1 MNLSQNEIW
10 SIEQSTDTYA
20 INNWGDGYFSINAH
34 GHVCVKPTSNKE
46 IELDLYEIA
55 QSLKD
60 KNLSLPV
67 LVRFTDILK
76 DRVTR
81 LADAFEK
88 ACVSHNYRGQYTP
101 VYPIK
106 VNQQRQVIEGILS
119 ADKIGLEAGSKPEL
133 LAVMALSN
141 KGLVICNGYKDR
153 AYIRLALIGI
163 KMGLNLFLVIEKPL
177 ELELIIEEA
186 AKLNIKPQ
194 LGVRVRL
201 SSISAGKWQNSGGEK
216 SKFGLHAHEAIQLI
230 ERLKQTDL
238 LDSLKLLHFHMG
250 SQIANIHD
258 IKIALKEAGQFYVEL
273 HRLGA
278 HIKIIDAGGG
288 LGVDYDGS
296 RSRRESSINYSLEE
310 YAQNIVRSFAE
321 LCAEK
326 KIPQPDIITESG
338 RALTAHHAVLIT
350 NVTDVESVYTNN
362 EELLALSAVHNNVEH
377 FHDAQYAL
385 SEARARFTQDKLSIT
400 ELAKAENEYALLCQ
414 QIKSQ
419 LNPNTQ
425 SEAFILKELNEKL
438 ADKVFCNFSL
448 FQSMPD
454 IWGIDQIFPIMPI
467 HRLDEQPTRR
477 AVIQDLTCDSDGRID
492 QYIDGQNIENTMPLH
507 SIDRDKPYFIGFFM
521 VGAYQEILG
530 DMHNLFGDTHSI
542 NIKLDD
548 NGYHFYDFQEGEHVS
563 DLLDYVHI
571 SGEELK
577 AAYRDKL
584 AKSNL
589 SDLQR
594 QDYEEEL
601 IAGLTSYTYLE
612 K

>member
-88 ACVSHNYRGQYTP
+88 ACVSHNYHGQYTP

-119 ADKIGLEAGSKPEL
+119 AEKIGLEAGSKPEL

-141 KGLVICNGYKDR
+141 KGLVVCNGYKDR

-362 EELLALSAVHNNVEH
+362 EELLALPAVHNNVEH

-507 SIDRDKPYFIGFFM
+507 SIDSDKPYFIGFFM

-571 SGEELK
+571 STEELK